1 MSEDG
6 EWKSWP
12 KMPPTGLCT
21 YLCYPRLAW
30 IATILLDAIVV
41 FRIVLGTRFHLIVIT
56 SVIVDILICV
66 VHICIHLMES
76 TSWSI
81 LLLVRAKSALSV
93 VMGLVFIVRL
103 VGIVVTLLVHHL
115 PRCLQST
122 IRYLLLCIKL
132 FGLAHR
138 RLLLFLHFQHLFLI
152 LQINC
157 TSFHFESIEGV
168 EIAATTWPRG
178 RVHSKPRITLWPAET
193 GNVLHQILL
202 LHVLL

>member
-1 MSEDG
+1 MVLVRVTRHIMHIKVYISLG
-6 EWKSWP
+6 ELPSALASIVR
-12 KMPPTGLCT
+12 MCSAV
-21 YLCYPRLAW
+21 LCYPRLAW

-93 VMGLVFIVRL
+93 VMGLVFIIRL
-103 VGIVVTLLVHHL
+103 VGIVVTFLMHHL

-132 FGLAHR
+132 FCLAHR
-138 RLLLFLHFQHLFLI
+138 RLLLFLHF
-152 LQINC
+152 
-157 TSFHFESIEGV
+157 
-168 EIAATTWPRG
+168 
-178 RVHSKPRITLWPAET
+178 
-193 GNVLHQILL
+193 
-202 LHVLL
+202 